1 MKTSPLRA
9 REVEALTYVYSPE
22 AASSGRNRWWGRAL
36 RRRSTVV
43 GITLVI
49 AVLAALAWVFVPV

>member
-1 MKTSPLRA
+1 MKTSPLSA

-22 AASSGRNRWWGRAL
+22 AASSVRSGWWGRAL

-49 AVLAALAWVFVPV
+49 AVLAALAWAFVPV

>member
-1 MKTSPLRA
+1 MNTSPFRA

-22 AASSGRNRWWGRAL
+22 AVSSGRSGWWGRAL
-36 RRRSTVV
+36 RRGSTVV

-49 AVLAALAWVFVPV
+49 AVLAALAWTLVTM

>member
-1 MKTSPLRA
+1 MKRSPLSA

-22 AASSGRNRWWGRAL
+22 AASSRRGGWWGRAL

-43 GITLVI
+43 GITLAI
-49 AVLAALAWVFVPV
+49 AVLATLVWTLVPV